1 MLLNESGIRLP
12 KNTKSAK
19 VLAHSDMDGF
29 MSALLTV
36 NQLER
41 QGIPKDRIDVKW
53 VQYGDYDL
61 LDKAVKKNRYQAVL
75 SVDFSAFPVVDLE
88 ATYSTLT
95 RITGGVKEK
104 FATDYS
110 KAKGT
115 YPSFMKAFRDEF
127 NSNITA
133 EQFKQWVAKNVSP
146 DADVIKNTKKTYNDL
161 NNFIKALNKTKK
173 GEEGKNVKI
182 TDLDY
187 ASDHH
192 DNTKDDLTP
201 GKSGKIGKTEFKSD
215 TEHLATVS
223 AQGLMNWE
231 DLKEISK
238 VDSAQYDDLDNV
250 ISMSSN
256 LKGEG
261 RKERLA
267 VMINAL
273 VTSIIKSNQSLA
285 TKLVKE
291 SAPSLISVYNNAL
304 KISKLNDNQ
313 LKIFSEL
320 KKDEPN
326 FELIESLS
334 KGFTPSEKR
343 KMLRSGEGK
352 DIKPISSIE
361 QMRNK
366 DLASKEANVS
376 GATKDFIPNGVVLVQ
391 KAENIKSNPPRYLGS
406 LLSKEGKRFP
416 FIVKRYSMLIQVQGN
431 ASLSKEVRETIDLGE
446 ICKKAVDEAEKR
458 FGSFSNKWAW
468 DIIRKESG
476 GHKTIWNISGLT
488 TLSAASLSGAERG
501 ELKYIKDFKDRVSK
515 LSVNKNRKAELLANK
530 SGTLKNLE
538 KKKGEADLLKKVSDF
553 LVDYIVKELNR
564 KYGHLK
570 LDKFRD
576 DYDIKG

>member
-1 MLLNESGIRLP
+1 MLLNESGIKLP
-12 KNTKSAK
+12 KGSKSAR

-36 NQLER
+36 NQLVR
-41 QGIPKDRIDVKW
+41 QGIPKERIDVKW

-61 LDKAVKKNRYQAVL
+61 LDKATKKNRYQAML
-75 SVDFSAFPVVDLE
+75 SVDFSAFPTVDLE
-88 ATYSTLT
+88 RSFSALT
-95 RITGGVKEK
+95 KKTGGYKEK
-104 FATDYS
+104 FVTDYS
-110 KAKGT
+110 GSKGT
-115 YPSFMKAFRDEF
+115 FPAFMKAFRNEY
-127 NSNITA
+127 SSKISA
-133 EQFKQWVAKNVSP
+133 EQFKQWVSKNISSEV
-146 DADVIKNTKKTYNDL
+146 DVIKNPRKVYSEL
-161 NNFIKALNKTKK
+161 SSFIKALNNVGDGDTSK
-173 GEEGKNVKI
+173 VKI

-201 GKSGKIGKTEFKSD
+201 GKAGKIGKTEFKSD

-238 VDSAQYDDLDNV
+238 VDSAQYNDLENV
-250 ISMSSN
+250 ISMSGN

-273 VTSIIKSNQSLA
+273 VTSIIKSNKDLA

-304 KISKLNDNQ
+304 KFKKLNDNQ

-320 KKDEPN
+320 KKDEPD
-326 FELIESLS
+326 FALIENLS
-334 KGFTPSEKR
+334 KGFTPSEKK
-343 KMLRSGEGK
+343 KMLRSGANK
-352 DIKPISSIE
+352 DIKPVSSIE
-361 QMRNK
+361 QMRKK

-376 GATKDFIPNGVVLVQ
+376 GITKDFTPNGVVLIQ
-391 KAENIKSNPPRYLGS
+391 KAESIKANPPRYLGS

-416 FIVKRYSMLIQVQGN
+416 FIIKRYSMLIQVQGN
-431 ASLSKEVRETIDLGE
+431 ASLSKEDRETIDLGE
-446 ICKKAVDEAEKR
+446 ICKRAVDEAEKR
-458 FGSFSNKWAW
+458 YGSFSNKWAW

-488 TLSAASLSGAERG
+488 TLGAASLNGAERG
-501 ELKYIKDFKDRVSK
+501 ELKYVKDFKDRVSK
-515 LSVNKNRKAELLANK
+515 LSVDKGRKAELMANK
-530 SGTLKNLE
+530 SGTLKTLE
-538 KKKGEADLLKKVSDF
+538 KKKGDADLLKKVSDF
-553 LVDYIVKELNR
+553 LVDYIAKELNS

-576 DYDIKG
+576 DYDIK